1 MKTMKFLIHNSKFII
16 ATAFVALC
24 IACTPTPVDESK
36 LFITEEQAQALI
48 EQGTLINLEDLKD
61 TASIFVSEKGNF
73 LSDTTLYRTRATK
86 DGKNYLFSID
96 TIPASVTPIYI
107 RGRVTTDDYAGNFYK
122 AMCIQQIVDGEQ
134 QALRISVDAGS
145 IGGLYQL
152 GQEILIRVDG
162 LAIGRYANQ
171 PQLCLPSYNNNI
183 YANNAEQKIGWA
195 PGRIPMA
202 IFNART
208 KCIGKPDTSQL
219 VYDEYN
225 ITDFTSILNLQEARN
240 WDAKLVRLKNV
251 HYTGQYFTTSGT
263 GKCTTGDPEEDS
275 NANVFA
281 PTTNNIGYP
290 QTRVIED
297 ANGKK
302 TGVSASEYA
311 KFAYFYL
318 PGADKNGVDNCSNY
332 VGDVIGIL
340 GFYNDNAKY
349 DPAYDDWSISIRSL
363 DDLQLYQDIN
373 GNKILDENERSASNL
388 WPRIEYTK

>member
-1 MKTMKFLIHNSKFII
+1 MKTMKFIIHNSYLTFARTI
-16 ATAFVALC
+16 ATKFMIAITLVALC
-24 IACTPTPVDESK
+24 IACTPNPVDESK
-36 LFITEEQAQALI
+36 LFLTDTQADELI
-48 EQGTLINLEDLKD
+48 AQGTLLTLQQFKD
-61 TASIFVSEKGNF
+61 SFMSEKGNY

-96 TIPASVTPIYI
+96 TIPVSETPVYI

-122 AMCIQQIVDGEQ
+122 AMCIQQIVDGKQ
-134 QALRISVDAGS
+134 QALRLSVDAGS
-145 IGGLYQL
+145 IGGLYQI

-208 KCIGKPDTSQL
+208 KCIGKPDISKL
-219 VYDEYN
+219 VYDELK
-225 ITDFTSILNLQEARN
+225 ITEFTSVLNLQETRK
-240 WDAKLVRLKNV
+240 WDAKLVRIKDV

-263 GKCTTGDPEEDS
+263 GKCTTGDPEVDQ

-281 PTTNNIGYP
+281 PTTNNIGFP

-297 ANGKK
+297 ANGNK
-302 TGVSASEYA
+302 TGISASEYA
-311 KFAYFYL
+311 KFAYFYI
-318 PGADKNGVDNCSNY
+318 PGADQNGTANCPKY
-332 VGDVIGIL
+332 VGDVVGIL
-340 GFYNDNAKY
+340 GFYSDNAKY

-363 DDLQLYQDIN
+363 DDLQLFDAN
-373 GNKILDENERSASNL
+373 GNL

>member
-1 MKTMKFLIHNSKFII
+1 MKFIIHNSYLAFARTI
-16 ATAFVALC
+16 ATKFMIAITLVALC
-24 IACTPTPVDESK
+24 IACTPNPVDESK
-36 LFITEEQAQALI
+36 LFLTDTQADELI
-48 EQGTLINLEDLKD
+48 AQGRLLTLQQFKD
-61 TASIFVSEKGNF
+61 SFMSEKGNY

-96 TIPASVTPIYI
+96 TIPVSKTPVYI

-122 AMCIQQIVDGEQ
+122 AMCIQQIVDGKQ
-134 QALRISVDAGS
+134 QALRLSVDAGS
-145 IGGLYQL
+145 IGGLYQI

-202 IFNART
+202 LFNART
-208 KCIGKPDTSQL
+208 KCIGKPDISKL
-219 VYDEYN
+219 VYDELK
-225 ITDFTSILNLQEARN
+225 ITEFTSVLNLQETRK
-240 WDAKLVRLKNV
+240 WDAKLVRIKDV

-263 GKCTTGDPEEDS
+263 GKCTTGDPEVDQ

-281 PTTNNIGYP
+281 PTTNNIGFP

-297 ANGKK
+297 ANGNK
-302 TGVSASEYA
+302 TGISASEYA
-311 KFAYFYL
+311 KFAYFYI
-318 PGADKNGVDNCSNY
+318 PGADQNGTANCTKY
-332 VGDVIGIL
+332 VGDVVGIL
-340 GFYNDNAKY
+340 GFYSDNAKY

-363 DDLQLYQDIN
+363 DDLQLFDAN
-373 GNKILDENERSASNL
+373 GNL

>member
-1 MKTMKFLIHNSKFII
+1 MKKSIFNISKLSLLL
-16 ATAFVALC
+16 VLC
-24 IACTPTPVDESK
+24 FGFMLSCTPSAIDESS
-36 LFITEEQAQALI
+36 LFLTEDQADELI
-48 EQGTLINLEDLKD
+48 SQGTLLTLEQFKD
-61 TASIFVSEKGNF
+61 SFMTEKGNY

-96 TIPASVTPIYI
+96 TIPVSDKPIYI

-134 QALRISVDAGS
+134 QALRLSIDAGS
-145 IGGLYQL
+145 VGGLYQI

-195 PGRIPMA
+195 PGRIPIA
-202 IFNART
+202 IFRART
-208 KCIGKPDTSQL
+208 TCINKPDVSKL
-219 VYDEYN
+219 VYDEYEINEFTKVLN
-225 ITDFTSILNLQEARN
+225 IQETRK
-240 WDAKLVRLKNV
+240 WDAKLVRIKNV
-251 HYTGQYFTTSGT
+251 HYTGEYYESNGT
-263 GKCTTGDPEEDS
+263 VSKCSTGNPEDDG

-290 QTRVIED
+290 QGRIIADSKGNKTVI
-297 ANGKK
+297 
-302 TGVSASEYA
+302 SSSEYA

-318 PGADKNGVDNCSNY
+318 PGADKNGIANCPKY
-332 VGDVIGIL
+332 VGDVVGIL
-340 GFYNDNAKY
+340 GYYNDNARY
-349 DPAYDDWSISIRSL
+349 DPASDDWAISIRSL
-363 DDLQLYQDIN
+363 DDLQLYHDVN
-373 GNKILDENERSASNL
+373 GNNLTDDEERTAENL

>member
-1 MKTMKFLIHNSKFII
+1 MKTMKFIIHNSYLAFARTI
-16 ATAFVALC
+16 ATKFMIAITLVALC
-24 IACTPTPVDESK
+24 IACTPNPVDESK
-36 LFITEEQAQALI
+36 LFLTDTQADELI
-48 EQGTLINLEDLKD
+48 AQGTLLTLQQFKD
-61 TASIFVSEKGNF
+61 SFMSEKGNY

-96 TIPASVTPIYI
+96 TIPVSETPVYI

-122 AMCIQQIVDGEQ
+122 AMCIQQVFVNGNDTTQ
-134 QALRISVDAGS
+134 QALRLSVDAGS
-145 IGGLYQL
+145 IGGLYQI

-208 KCIGKPDTSQL
+208 KCIGKPDISKL
-219 VYDEYN
+219 VYDELK
-225 ITDFTSILNLQEARN
+225 ITEFTSVLNLQETRK
-240 WDAKLVRLKNV
+240 WDAKLVRIKDV

-263 GKCTTGDPEEDS
+263 GKCTTGDPEVDQ

-281 PTTNNIGYP
+281 PTTNNIGFP

-297 ANGKK
+297 ANGNK
-302 TGVSASEYA
+302 TGISASEYA
-311 KFAYFYL
+311 KFAYFYI
-318 PGADKNGVDNCSNY
+318 PGADQNGTANCTKY
-332 VGDVIGIL
+332 VGDVVGIL
-340 GFYNDNAKY
+340 GFYSDNAKY

-363 DDLQLYQDIN
+363 DDLQLFDTN
-373 GNKILDENERSASNL
+373 GNL